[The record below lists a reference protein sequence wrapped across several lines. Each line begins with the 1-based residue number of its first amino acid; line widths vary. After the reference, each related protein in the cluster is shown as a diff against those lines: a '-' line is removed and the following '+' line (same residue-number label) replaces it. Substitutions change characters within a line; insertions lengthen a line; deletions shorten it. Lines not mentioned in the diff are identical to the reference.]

1 MLWYLLLCMSTRPS
15 VMVVDDEEELA
26 NLFRLFLERSG
37 FNTVSFTDP
46 LSAIDHFSQNH
57 DKYSLIIT
65 DLKMPDLDGIQ
76 LAKKIRDY
84 NDTVK
89 ILLITAFCTDES
101 LKEEVFR
108 EARIVDVIEK
118 PFKFKELVPQITELY

>member
-1 MLWYLLLCMSTRPS
+1 MSTRPS

-37 FNTVSFTDP
+37 FNSVSFTDP

-57 DKYSLIIT
+57 DKYSLVIT
-65 DLKMPDLDGIQ
+65 DLKMPNLDGIQ
-76 LAKKIRDY
+76 LAKKIREY
-84 NDTVK
+84 SDTVK

-108 EARIVDVIEK
+108 EVRISDVIEK
-118 PFKFKELVPQITELY
+118 PFKFKELVPLITELCISKV

>member
-1 MLWYLLLCMSTRPS
+1 MSTRPS

>member
-1 MLWYLLLCMSTRPS
+1 MSTRPS
-15 VMVVDDEEELA
+15 VIVVDDEEEIA

-37 FNTVSFTDP
+37 FNSVSFTDP
-46 LSAIDHFSQNH
+46 LSAIDHFRQNH
-57 DKYSLIIT
+57 DKYCLVIT
-65 DLKMPDLDGIQ
+65 DLKMPNLDGIH

-101 LKEEVFR
+101 LKEEAYR
-108 EARIVDVIEK
+108 EARIADVIEK
-118 PFKFKELVPQITELY
+118 PFKFKDLVPLITELCIIKV